1 LNEDIKAAFE
11 KAAKE
16 YDARA
21 DAAKQQRDQE
31 LTERQQFEAGY
42 QQKRDEVILPALRF
56 VTTILEPHGW
66 TCKISDSAA
75 SIKFEVFRG
84 NMRGASTARPHT
96 SFNGDAGSRQITIYT
111 ATQTQVVPKV
121 TCLLTELTEEAVV
134 KHVLEFFEKLA
145 SEPSDAGSLPTAKRA
160 RLRFL
165 IQLLF
170 RGGMLCFEV
179 PSQPPGPGLLEGI
192 VLILVTWLAGELPA
206 MVVCRREPCVRSFG
220 RHFRSPG
227 YRATRPAV
235 SLRALT

>member
-42 QQKRDEVILPALRF
+42 QQKRDEVILPSLRF

-121 TCLLTELTEEAVV
+121 TCLLTELTEEAVA

-145 SEPSDAGSLPTAKRA
+145 SEPSDAGSLPTTKRA
-160 RLRFL
+160 RRD
-165 IQLLF
+165 
-170 RGGMLCFEV
+170 
-179 PSQPPGPGLLEGI
+179 
-192 VLILVTWLAGELPA
+192 
-206 MVVCRREPCVRSFG
+206 
-220 RHFRSPG
+220 
-227 YRATRPAV
+227 
-235 SLRALT
+235 